1 MDHDAANEV
10 KTYREELWY
19 SSCKALS
26 AKQNFRLYIHL
37 LLESN
42 I

>member
-19 SSCKALS
+19 CKAEFQAVYPS
-26 AKQNFRLYIHL
+26 TFGK
-37 LLESN
+37 
-42 I
+42 